1 LSQHLDPE
9 EVSDAVN
16 TCFEILN
23 PIIIKHG
30 GTIHKY
36 EGDLVIALFGFPVTH
51 EDDPERAIK
60 ASLEMFKY
68 LPEINKKLTIK
79 LQKKTQFGLH
89 IGINSGRVMVA
100 EIGSREKKEHTVM
113 GDVVNLA
120 SRLKDAAKQGEI
132 FVSESVYRASHYLFD
147 YQTLPPIK
155 VKGYDT
161 EIQVFKPLSIKKK
174 PESKRGIR
182 GLYSPL
188 VSREKELK
196 LLLESVENL
205 RQGKGGAVFILGDTG
220 VGKSRLFLELKN
232 IIQKSH
238 MPITLLQGYGVS
250 YGEKVAYLPFL
261 HILKHIF
268 NIDATDSV
276 KTVKEKLKKKIIDT
290 FPKNWKNILPYLGYL
305 FSVRFG
311 GKLDERIRYL
321 DAQGLKLQIF
331 LSIRKLLFAL
341 SKKEPILLVFEDF
354 HWIDYGSQELL
365 QFIFNA
371 RGSSSL
377 LFMGIS
383 RVEKKKDSWR
393 LKERLK
399 KTLGRASREFI
410 LKPLD
415 YESSKQLISNL
426 LKICKIPDEFRDRIL
441 SKAEGNP
448 FYLEEILRSLIDA
461 GTLTYVPKT
470 WRLSLQTLSSD
481 EEKATLSSIAIPN
494 TVYGVIAA
502 RIDMLEPETK
512 EVFQIASVIGQT
524 FSQSILEN
532 VSAIDRSRLY
542 RYLNLL
548 ENLDY
553 ITCHKKEHDFKYTFK
568 HSLFQEIAYKT
579 LLKRKRIELH
589 QKVGVC
595 IERLFKKRLSDVY
608 ELLSHQYYAAKVWDK
623 AYEYST
629 KAAKKNKELYN
640 NKVAIQFFETA
651 IDALKNNKARIKER
665 IKLTREKAEVLN
677 LIGKQNAALKDI
689 KLTIDL
695 AKKVGDKLEHA
706 KCIDVLC
713 RIYVHTAQHKMMEK
727 SALESLD
734 LYKKLKEKKGEAVSL
749 KNIARVYWRLGK
761 YPEALKYFKLSSKLY
776 KNTKDISGKAES
788 LRGIGAAHHCLCNYK
803 KALEYY
809 NQSLKGHVKTDSRKD
824 QSTTLNNIGI
834 VYKCLGKYEK
844 ANEYYQDSLKIATE
858 IGYRYGMA
866 VTLNNIANI
875 YRDLEDYTKAMDFY
889 KKSLL
894 IHEEVN
900 DRRGE
905 AICSL
910 NIGISYYNL
919 GDSQKALNFFQG
931 SLTKTK
937 AIGDRQLEACILNN
951 LGHFFRDIGNY
962 QRAMELYKNSIKV
975 ATKIGDRRIEP
986 ENLIGLG
993 SLYLEKKNYHEAE
1006 KYFKKAHA
1014 TDKNAKSHLNQ
1025 ADILYCLSSLYL
1037 EKKDRK
1043 NAEVFYR
1050 NLQKCVANTNLK
1062 EPKAKALC
1070 LSGRLYRSKSA
1081 FEDSIDIFKKMK
1093 SSLELAKVYYYYG
1106 ILLREQSKKK
1116 KASGYFKQ
1124 AKRIFEKIGAKDWT
1138 KKVNIIQ
1145 KKSRK

>member
-1 LSQHLDPE
+1 
-9 EVSDAVN
+9 
-16 TCFEILN
+16 
-23 PIIIKHG
+23 
-30 GTIHKY
+30 
-36 EGDLVIALFGFPVTH
+36 
-51 EDDPERAIK
+51 
-60 ASLEMFKY
+60 M
-68 LPEINKKLTIK
+68 
-79 LQKKTQFGLH
+79 
-89 IGINSGRVMVA
+89 A

-132 FVSESVYRASHYLFD
+132 FVSESVHRTSHYLFD

-161 EIQVFKPLSIKKK
+161 EIQAFKPLRIKKK

-188 VSREKELK
+188 VGREKELK
-196 LLLESVENL
+196 LLLESVESL

-238 MPITLLQGYGVS
+238 MPITILQGYGVS
-250 YGEKVAYLPFL
+250 YEEKVAYLPFL

-290 FPKNWKNILPYLGYL
+290 FPKNWKNILSYLGYL

-311 GKLDERIRYL
+311 GKFDERIRYL

-470 WRLSLQTLSSD
+470 RRLSLQTLASD
-481 EEKATLSSIAIPN
+481 EEKTTLSSIAIPN

-532 VSAIDRSRLY
+532 VSAIVRSRLY

-579 LLKRKRIELH
+579 LLKKKRIELH

-640 NKVAIQFFETA
+640 NEVAIQFFETA
-651 IDALKNNKARIKER
+651 ISALKNNEARIKER

-734 LYKKLKEKKGEAVSL
+734 LYKKLKAKKGEAVSL
-749 KNIARVYWRLGK
+749 KNIASIYWRLGK
-761 YPEALKYFKLSSKLY
+761 YPEALKYYKLSSKLY

-866 VTLNNIANI
+866 VTLNNIASI

-905 AICSL
+905 AICL
-910 NIGISYYNL
+910 QNIGELHYNL
-919 GDSQKALNFFQG
+919 GDYQQALNFFQG

-975 ATKIGDRRIEP
+975 ATKIGDRRIEL

-993 SLYLEKKNYHEAE
+993 TLYLEKKNYHEAE
-1006 KYFKKAHA
+1006 KYLRKAHA
-1014 TDKNAKSHLNQ
+1014 TDKNAKSNLIQ
-1025 ADILYCLSSLYL
+1025 AEILYCLSSLYL
-1037 EKKDRK
+1037 EKKYHK
-1043 NAEVFYR
+1043 KAEVFYKS
-1050 NLQKCVANTNLK
+1050 LKKLVAELDLRG
-1062 EPKAKALC
+1062 PKAKALC
-1070 LSGRLYRSKSA
+1070 LSGRLYGSKPD
-1081 FEDSIDIFKKMK
+1081 FEGSIEIFKNLKK
-1093 SSLELAKVYYYYG
+1093 NFELAKMYYYYG

-1138 KKVNIIQ
+1138 KKVN
-1145 KKSRK
+1145 KKNPEDKKCLCSV